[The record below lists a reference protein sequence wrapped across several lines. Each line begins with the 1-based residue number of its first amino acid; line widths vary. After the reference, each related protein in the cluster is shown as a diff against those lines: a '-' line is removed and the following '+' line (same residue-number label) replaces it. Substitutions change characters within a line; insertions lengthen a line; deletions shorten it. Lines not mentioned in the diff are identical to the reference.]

1 MSDLNISSLLGSP
14 QSKRWAQASQVKNLE
29 DVTIPYPLEV
39 WNYEACDRHDKPTPD
54 CRWHKCGG
62 HPFKHQN
69 KTASF
74 SYIAR
79 RSLVGNSTGTGKQQP
94 VTEPVLTPSGWTT
107 MGQLR
112 PGDLVVSQN
121 GRPTEVL
128 SVHPQTER
136 RTYKV
141 TFSDKSWTL
150 AGPDHLW
157 TAGTKSML
165 HQGYPMKV
173 VTTMDMANS
182 LHRQWSIP
190 MTEPVEF
197 DPQDTLPCDP
207 YLLGIVLG
215 DGQINKYGAST
226 ICTDLEIISNLGLP
240 LVRPHETSPYTG
252 YANVPHSLL
261 GEALPPLSRSWEKSI
276 PLSFMRGSSK
286 DRLALLQG
294 LLDSDGSPMCTGG
307 VEFSSTS
314 YELAEQ
320 VVELTQSLGGVA
332 RRGKPR
338 RTWYTHN
345 GERRQGRESYRIN
358 VKLPPQ
364 FIPFRLTRK
373 LDKFVPPTKYL
384 PKRVVRSIER
394 VEDQESVCIRVSAED
409 SLYLTRNYIVTHNT
423 LSALLTLALAHHYG
437 ERIKAIVVVPTISV
451 KQWHAETERWT
462 PGFKTI
468 SIPSKTPKRDRL
480 LAYASKWDVLIMGNH
495 AFTRDVQ
502 HINQIDIDQV
512 IVDDIDPALSVNNQ
526 TWQALSIICNNADLV
541 IDMNATSLQ
550 AQPLDSR
557 ILTPTGWATM
567 GDMKVGSEVLTPSG
581 STAHVLGVSE
591 RRVEPVYRVTL
602 SDGSSTKATGGHLW
616 EVSYASVDHSG
627 DKPQRIRKTQVLTTE
642 ELLKRGL
649 HVKRGPGI
657 RKGKPTRY
665 KFQIPSTSL
674 EELLACPDL
683 PIDPYVLG
691 VLLGDGSIRKT
702 TPTFSSADPDIVEE
716 VASRLGEGLYVSPLK
731 TAEGCVP
738 VFSLRRRIKKMD
750 SNPITESLRELG
762 LHGLT
767 GPCKF
772 IPPAYMMGSYQQ
784 RLDLL
789 RGLMDTDG
797 TSSKGGCLL
806 YTTSPQLAEDTVQL
820 VRSLGGWAKSV
831 KRTNTPGEHGV
842 FSGGCGYIYYVTVVL
857 SKDSPFHLSRKSENW
872 TPNVR
877 RSRSIES
884 IELVGEEEAQCI
896 LIDDPR
902 HLYVTDDYIATH
914 NTNLSQLY
922 AASCLIGGQDVWGSI
937 QNFNRNYIRKEKVW
951 ITTKIKKNGKEEI
964 GKRPIFQ
971 AVGYRNLS
979 HFKKKFDPMSIRIT
993 YEDIADDVTIP
1004 ALVTEQVYLDMTK
1017 KQRDRYTE
1025 LQGGVRTIL
1034 GDNNMPDAQKAINA
1048 LTAFTIGSQICAGT
1062 FALKTTSQSYEPDG
1076 PEASPKLDWIMDKLT
1091 DDWTDEKVV
1100 VYAKFR
1106 GSIIALQKRLESEG
1120 IGFSTIW
1127 GVETDADVRNDE
1139 MTRFWEDPNTKVMII
1154 SVSGERSLNLQN
1166 ASILVMWD
1174 LQLNPAR
1181 VAQIAGRVRRVGS
1194 THKRVFVFEL
1204 LMSDTQEERYMAA
1217 LAARQTLFDFVY
1229 DVDTEGED
1237 ADNLLIQKLDTEQI
1251 LRLIQP

>member
-1 MSDLNISSLLGSP
+1 MSDLNISALLGSP
-14 QSKRWAQASQVKNLE
+14 QSKRWAQASKVKNLE

-39 WNYEACDRHDKPTPD
+39 WNYQACDRHDKPTPD

-112 PGDLVVSQN
+112 PGDLVVGQN

-141 TFSDKSWTL
+141 TFSDGSWTL

-215 DGQINKYGAST
+215 DGHINKYGAST

-261 GEALPPLSRSWEKSI
+261 GDALPPLSRSWEKSI
-276 PLSFMRGSSK
+276 PVSFMRGSSK

-294 LLDSDGSPMCTGG
+294 LLDSDGSPMRTGG

-345 GERRQGRESYRIN
+345 GEKRQGKEYYRIN

-373 LDKFVPPTKYL
+373 LAKFVPPTKYL

-423 LSALLTLALAHHYG
+423 LSALLTLALARHYG

-462 PGFKTI
+462 PGFKSV
-468 SIPSKTPKRDRL
+468 SIPSKTPKKDRL
-480 LAYASKWDVLIMGNH
+480 LTYASKWDVLIMGNH

-502 HINQIDIDQV
+502 HINQIDINQV

-627 DKPQRIRKTQVLTTE
+627 DKPQRVRKTQVLTTE

-657 RKGKPTRY
+657 REGKPTRY

-937 QNFNRNYIRKEKVW
+937 QNFNKNYIRKEKVW

-964 GKRPIFQ
+964 GRRPVFQ

-1106 GSIIALQKRLESEG
+1106 GSIIALQKRLENEG

-1139 MTRFWEDPNTKVMII
+1139 MTRFWEDPDTKVMII

-1181 VAQIAGRVRRVGS
+1181 VAQIAGRVRRAGS

>member
-1 MSDLNISSLLGSP
+1 MSDLNISALLGSP
-14 QSKRWAQASQVKNLE
+14 QSKRWAQASKVKNLE

-39 WNYEACDRHDKPTPD
+39 WNYQACDRHDKPTPD

-112 PGDLVVSQN
+112 PGDLVVGQN

-141 TFSDKSWTL
+141 TFSDGSWTL

-215 DGQINKYGAST
+215 DGHINKYGAST

-261 GEALPPLSRSWEKSI
+261 GDALPPLRRSWEKSI
-276 PLSFMRGSSK
+276 PVSFMRGSSK

-294 LLDSDGSPMCTGG
+294 LLDSDGSPMRTGG

-345 GERRQGRESYRIN
+345 GEKLQGKESYRIN

-373 LDKFVPPTKYL
+373 LAKFVPPTKYL

-423 LSALLTLALAHHYG
+423 LSALQTLALAHHYG

-462 PGFKTI
+462 PGFKSV
-468 SIPSKTPKRDRL
+468 SIPSKTPKKDRL
-480 LAYASKWDVLIMGNH
+480 LTYASKWDVLIMGNH

-502 HINQIDIDQV
+502 HINQIDINQV

-550 AQPLDSR
+550 MR
-557 ILTPTGWATM
+557 
-567 GDMKVGSEVLTPSG
+567 
-581 STAHVLGVSE
+581 
-591 RRVEPVYRVTL
+591 
-602 SDGSSTKATGGHLW
+602 
-616 EVSYASVDHSG
+616 
-627 DKPQRIRKTQVLTTE
+627 
-642 ELLKRGL
+642 
-649 HVKRGPGI
+649 
-657 RKGKPTRY
+657 
-665 KFQIPSTSL
+665 L
-674 EELLACPDL
+674 E
-683 PIDPYVLG
+683 
-691 VLLGDGSIRKT
+691 
-702 TPTFSSADPDIVEE
+702 
-716 VASRLGEGLYVSPLK
+716 
-731 TAEGCVP
+731 
-738 VFSLRRRIKKMD
+738 
-750 SNPITESLRELG
+750 
-762 LHGLT
+762 
-767 GPCKF
+767 
-772 IPPAYMMGSYQQ
+772 
-784 RLDLL
+784 
-789 RGLMDTDG
+789 
-797 TSSKGGCLL
+797 
-806 YTTSPQLAEDTVQL
+806 
-820 VRSLGGWAKSV
+820 
-831 KRTNTPGEHGV
+831 
-842 FSGGCGYIYYVTVVL
+842 
-857 SKDSPFHLSRKSENW
+857 
-872 TPNVR
+872 
-877 RSRSIES
+877 
-884 IELVGEEEAQCI
+884 
-896 LIDDPR
+896 
-902 HLYVTDDYIATH
+902 
-914 NTNLSQLY
+914 QLY
-922 AASCLIGGQDVWGSI
+922 AASCLIGGQDVWGSVK
-937 QNFNRNYIRKEKVW
+937 NFNRNYIRKEKVW

-964 GKRPIFQ
+964 GKKPVFQ
-971 AVGYRNLS
+971 TTGYKNLS

-1106 GSIIALQKRLESEG
+1106 GSIIALQKRLENEG

-1139 MTRFWEDPNTKVMII
+1139 MTRFWEDPDTKVMII

>member
-1 MSDLNISSLLGSP
+1 
-14 QSKRWAQASQVKNLE
+14 
-29 DVTIPYPLEV
+29 
-39 WNYEACDRHDKPTPD
+39 
-54 CRWHKCGG
+54 
-62 HPFKHQN
+62 
-69 KTASF
+69 
-74 SYIAR
+74 
-79 RSLVGNSTGTGKQQP
+79 
-94 VTEPVLTPSGWTT
+94 
-107 MGQLR
+107 
-112 PGDLVVSQN
+112 
-121 GRPTEVL
+121 
-128 SVHPQTER
+128 
-136 RTYKV
+136 
-141 TFSDKSWTL
+141 
-150 AGPDHLW
+150 
-157 TAGTKSML
+157 
-165 HQGYPMKV
+165 
-173 VTTMDMANS
+173 
-182 LHRQWSIP
+182 
-190 MTEPVEF
+190 
-197 DPQDTLPCDP
+197 
-207 YLLGIVLG
+207 
-215 DGQINKYGAST
+215 
-226 ICTDLEIISNLGLP
+226 
-240 LVRPHETSPYTG
+240 
-252 YANVPHSLL
+252 
-261 GEALPPLSRSWEKSI
+261 
-276 PLSFMRGSSK
+276 
-286 DRLALLQG
+286 
-294 LLDSDGSPMCTGG
+294 
-307 VEFSSTS
+307 
-314 YELAEQ
+314 
-320 VVELTQSLGGVA
+320 
-332 RRGKPR
+332 
-338 RTWYTHN
+338 
-345 GERRQGRESYRIN
+345 
-358 VKLPPQ
+358 
-364 FIPFRLTRK
+364 
-373 LDKFVPPTKYL
+373 
-384 PKRVVRSIER
+384 
-394 VEDQESVCIRVSAED
+394 
-409 SLYLTRNYIVTHNT
+409 
-423 LSALLTLALAHHYG
+423 
-437 ERIKAIVVVPTISV
+437 
-451 KQWHAETERWT
+451 
-462 PGFKTI
+462 
-468 SIPSKTPKRDRL
+468 
-480 LAYASKWDVLIMGNH
+480 
-495 AFTRDVQ
+495 
-502 HINQIDIDQV
+502 
-512 IVDDIDPALSVNNQ
+512 
-526 TWQALSIICNNADLV
+526 
-541 IDMNATSLQ
+541 
-550 AQPLDSR
+550 
-557 ILTPTGWATM
+557 M
-567 GDMKVGSEVLTPSG
+567 GDMQVGSEVLTPNG
-581 STAHVLGVSE
+581 STAHVLGISE
-591 RRVEPVYRVTL
+591 RKMEPVYRVTL

-627 DKPQRIRKTQVLTTE
+627 DKPQRVRKTQVLTTE

-649 HVKRGPGI
+649 HVKRGQGI

-716 VASRLGEGLYVSPLK
+716 VDSRLGEGLYVSPLK

-914 NTNLSQLY
+914 NTNLTQLY
-922 AASCLIGGQDVWGSI
+922 AASCLIGGQDVWGSVK
-937 QNFNRNYIRKEKVW
+937 NFNRNYIRKEKVW

-964 GKRPIFQ
+964 GKKPVFQTTGYKNLAQPLDSKILTPSGWRNIGSLELGDEIIDSQGKVQTVEYINDRGVQDVWEVKLRDGSTARAAGDHLWTVRNIYGNYVDLLTTELTTKYARPVSIDMPRGQMKGTQEPLVDPYFMGYMLGDGHLAHGLSFTCHKDEVDIIDQFDLPEDVTIKVATQFENYAAYRVNTPKGIQPQECSECGDTSKSLMRGMCRTCYSRLWYRGEHINKPGLLRNSLLMALEESGIQGRVGVTKVLPNNWNSWSFGNRLALLQGLLDSDGSATLERRRVTHVSVSPGLADGVRDLARSVGLVSYQTKIHRESSRDVIHTHILWDGRVRLFRGVKKWDKLTQ
-971 AVGYRNLS
+971 APPMNTQRTPRSVVSVTRVEDSPVRCIGVSSPDSLYITDNYLLTHNS

-1106 GSIIALQKRLESEG
+1106 GSIIALQKRLEDEG

-1139 MTRFWEDPNTKVMII
+1139 MTRFWEDPDTKVMII

>member
-1 MSDLNISSLLGSP
+1 MSDLNISALLGSP
-14 QSKRWAQASQVKNLE
+14 QSKRWAQASKVKNLE

-39 WNYEACDRHDKPTPD
+39 WNYQACDRHDKPTPD

-112 PGDLVVSQN
+112 PGDLVVGQN
-121 GRPTEVL
+121 GRPIEVL

-141 TFSDKSWTL
+141 TFSDGSWTL

-215 DGQINKYGAST
+215 DGHINKHGAST

-261 GEALPPLSRSWEKSI
+261 GDALPPLSRSWEKSI
-276 PLSFMRGSSK
+276 PVSFMRGSSK

-294 LLDSDGSPMCTGG
+294 LLDSDGSPMRTGG

-345 GERRQGRESYRIN
+345 GEKRQGKESYRIN

-373 LDKFVPPTKYL
+373 LAKFVPPTKYL

-462 PGFKTI
+462 PGFKSV
-468 SIPSKTPKRDRL
+468 SIPSKTPKKDRL
-480 LAYASKWDVLIMGNH
+480 LTYASKWDVLIMGNH

-502 HINQIDIDQV
+502 HINQIDINQV

-550 AQPLDSR
+550 MR
-557 ILTPTGWATM
+557 
-567 GDMKVGSEVLTPSG
+567 
-581 STAHVLGVSE
+581 
-591 RRVEPVYRVTL
+591 
-602 SDGSSTKATGGHLW
+602 
-616 EVSYASVDHSG
+616 
-627 DKPQRIRKTQVLTTE
+627 
-642 ELLKRGL
+642 
-649 HVKRGPGI
+649 
-657 RKGKPTRY
+657 
-665 KFQIPSTSL
+665 L
-674 EELLACPDL
+674 E
-683 PIDPYVLG
+683 
-691 VLLGDGSIRKT
+691 
-702 TPTFSSADPDIVEE
+702 
-716 VASRLGEGLYVSPLK
+716 
-731 TAEGCVP
+731 
-738 VFSLRRRIKKMD
+738 
-750 SNPITESLRELG
+750 
-762 LHGLT
+762 
-767 GPCKF
+767 
-772 IPPAYMMGSYQQ
+772 
-784 RLDLL
+784 
-789 RGLMDTDG
+789 
-797 TSSKGGCLL
+797 
-806 YTTSPQLAEDTVQL
+806 
-820 VRSLGGWAKSV
+820 
-831 KRTNTPGEHGV
+831 
-842 FSGGCGYIYYVTVVL
+842 
-857 SKDSPFHLSRKSENW
+857 
-872 TPNVR
+872 
-877 RSRSIES
+877 
-884 IELVGEEEAQCI
+884 
-896 LIDDPR
+896 
-902 HLYVTDDYIATH
+902 
-914 NTNLSQLY
+914 QLY
-922 AASCLIGGQDVWGSI
+922 AASCLIGGQDVWGSVK
-937 QNFNRNYIRKEKVW
+937 NFNRNYIRKEKVW

-964 GKRPIFQ
+964 GKKPVFQ
-971 AVGYRNLS
+971 TTGYKNLS

-1106 GSIIALQKRLESEG
+1106 GSIIALQKRLENEG

-1139 MTRFWEDPNTKVMII
+1139 MTRFWEDPDTKVMII

>member
-1 MSDLNISSLLGSP
+1 MSDLNISALLGSP
-14 QSKRWAQASQVKNLE
+14 QSKRWAQASKVKNLE

-39 WNYEACDRHDKPTPD
+39 WNYQACDRHDKPTPD

-112 PGDLVVSQN
+112 PGDLVVGQN

-141 TFSDKSWTL
+141 TFSDGSWTL

-215 DGQINKYGAST
+215 DGHINKYGAST

-261 GEALPPLSRSWEKSI
+261 GDALPPLSRSWEKSI
-276 PLSFMRGSSK
+276 PVSFMRGSSK

-294 LLDSDGSPMCTGG
+294 LLDSDGSPMRTGG

-345 GERRQGRESYRIN
+345 GEKRQGKEYYRIN

-373 LDKFVPPTKYL
+373 LAKFVPPTKYL

-423 LSALLTLALAHHYG
+423 LSALLTLALARHYG

-462 PGFKTI
+462 PGFKSV
-468 SIPSKTPKRDRL
+468 SIPSKTPKKDRL
-480 LAYASKWDVLIMGNH
+480 LTYASKWDVLIMGNH

-502 HINQIDIDQV
+502 HINQIDINQV

-627 DKPQRIRKTQVLTTE
+627 DKPQRVRKTQVLTTE

-657 RKGKPTRY
+657 REGKPTRY

-937 QNFNRNYIRKEKVW
+937 QNFNKNYIRKEKVW

-964 GKRPIFQ
+964 GRRPVFQ

-1106 GSIIALQKRLESEG
+1106 GSIIALQKRLENEG

-1139 MTRFWEDPNTKVMII
+1139 MTRFWEDPDTKVMII